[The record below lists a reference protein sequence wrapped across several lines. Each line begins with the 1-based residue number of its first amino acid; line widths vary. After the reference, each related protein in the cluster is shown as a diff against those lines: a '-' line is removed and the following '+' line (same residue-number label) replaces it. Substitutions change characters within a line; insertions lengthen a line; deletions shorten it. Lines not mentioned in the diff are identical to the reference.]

1 MTNTLEL
8 SNRIKAGQERDC
20 TGAQFISKKRHPMPN
35 NLTFL
40 AACSCA
46 NSATRQPSDEISL
59 SSAHPERLERG
70 YNANP
75 NIDYDPL
82 RLMRRSDAKQAPPK
96 RFFRTFWRA
105 VARRLLERQDA

>member
-1 MTNTLEL
+1 
-8 SNRIKAGQERDC
+8 
-20 TGAQFISKKRHPMPN
+20 MPN

-105 VARRLLERQDA
+105 VARRLLERQDS